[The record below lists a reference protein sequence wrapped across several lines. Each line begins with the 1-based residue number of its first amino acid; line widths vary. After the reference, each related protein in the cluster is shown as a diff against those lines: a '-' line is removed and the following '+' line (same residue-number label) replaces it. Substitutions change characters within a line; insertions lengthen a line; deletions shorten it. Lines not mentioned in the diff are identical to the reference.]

1 MMKVQTGKLVAC
13 LKTLGF
19 KPNMQNFS
27 ERKKVQ
33 KLIYL
38 IQEVARIPLGFDFSW
53 YHHGPYSPGLTKV
66 LFELE
71 EGKVPTDEILSKS
84 EVERLNALKVFLRED
99 MPSAD
104 NLELLGSLHYL
115 FQAAKRF
122 GVKEEEAYR
131 VLKIKKPYFSDSE
144 IEKAGKKLRLAENF

>member
-1 MMKVQTGKLVAC
+1 VKVHTGKLVAC

-19 KPNMQNFS
+19 KPNMQDFS

-38 IQEVARIPLGFDFSW
+38 IQEVAGIPMGFDFNW

-66 LFELE
+66 LFELD
-71 EGKVPTDEILSKS
+71 EGKAPTNETPSKIEIEQLK
-84 EVERLNALKVFLRED
+84 ALKEFLRED
-99 MPSAD
+99 LQSAD

-115 FQAAKRF
+115 LRMAKRY
-122 GVKEEEAYR
+122 GIGEEEAYLI
-131 VLKIKKPYFSDSE
+131 LKSKKPYFSDSE
-144 IEKAGKKLRLAENF
+144 IEKARKKLRVYKNL

>member
-1 MMKVQTGKLVAC
+1 MKFQTGKLVAC

-19 KPNMQNFS
+19 KPNMQDFS

-38 IQEVARIPLGFDFSW
+38 IQEVAGISMGFDFNW

-71 EGKVPTDEILSKS
+71 EGNLQRMRRQVRSKS
-84 EVERLNALKVFLRED
+84 N
-99 MPSAD
+99 S
-104 NLELLGSLHYL
+104 
-115 FQAAKRF
+115 
-122 GVKEEEAYR
+122 
-131 VLKIKKPYFSDSE
+131 
-144 IEKAGKKLRLAENF
+144 

>member
-1 MMKVQTGKLVAC
+1 MMRLQTGKLVAC

-19 KPNMQNFS
+19 KPNMQDFS

-33 KLIYL
+33 KLIYI
-38 IQEVARIPLGFDFSW
+38 IQEVASIPLGFDFSW
-53 YHHGPYSPGLTKV
+53 YHHGPYSPGLTKA

-71 EGKVPTDEILSKS
+71 EGKVPMNATLSRA

-115 FQAAKRF
+115 LQAAKRF
-122 GVKEEEAYR
+122 GVEEEEAYR

-144 IEKAGKKLRLAENF
+144 IEKARKKLRVYKNL